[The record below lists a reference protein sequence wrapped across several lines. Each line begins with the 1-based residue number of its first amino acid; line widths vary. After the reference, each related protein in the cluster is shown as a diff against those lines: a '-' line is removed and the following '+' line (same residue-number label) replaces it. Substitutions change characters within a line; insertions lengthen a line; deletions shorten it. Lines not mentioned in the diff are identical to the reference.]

1 MDKIKILALL
11 AAVALLAGC
20 MKVKYSQ
27 AELHPENSVMMSYDG
42 QTVTEYKISGG
53 VLLKDDAI
61 LGRYEEEGSN
71 LYLFTDERGVGT
83 AKDQISQRGLNKFTI
98 YVFTPNKELRIAEY
112 SASDGVCKAFAEGKF
127 VNLTEHFS
135 GYASSAPIYS
145 YSFSASVSQSSSANV
160 ISRYEYVGSS
170 LKNSRAFLQSP
181 HTALG
186 NTVKQSIEWHQDRLR
201 DICKLKF

>member
-1 MDKIKILALL
+1 MDKIKILTLF

-20 MKVKYSQ
+20 MKVKDSQ

-53 VLLKDDAI
+53 MLLKDDAI
-61 LGRYEEEGSN
+61 LGRYEKEGSN

-112 SASDGVCKAFAEGKF
+112 SASGSVCKAFAEGKF
-127 VNLTEHFS
+127 VNLKEHFS
-135 GYASSAPIYS
+135 GYASSAPLYS
-145 YSFSASVSQSSSANV
+145 YSFSASVSQSVSANV
-160 ISRYEYVGSS
+160 ISSYEYVGSS

-186 NTVKQSIEWHQDRLR
+186 NTVKQSIEWHRDRLC
-201 DICKLKF
+201 DICKIKF

>member
-53 VLLKDDAI
+53 MLLKDDAI
-61 LGRYEEEGSN
+61 LGRYEKEGSN

-112 SASDGVCKAFAEGKF
+112 SASGSVCKAFAEGKF
-127 VNLTEHFS
+127 VNLKEHFS
-135 GYASSAPIYS
+135 GYASSAPLYS
-145 YSFSASVSQSSSANV
+145 YSFSASVSQSVSANV
-160 ISRYEYVGSS
+160 ISSYEYVGSS

-181 HTALG
+181 HMALG
-186 NTVKQSIEWHQDRLR
+186 NTVKQSIEWHRDRLC

>member
-1 MDKIKILALL
+1 MDKIKILTLF

-53 VLLKDDAI
+53 MLLKDDAI
-61 LGRYEEEGSN
+61 LGRYEKEGSN

-112 SASDGVCKAFAEGKF
+112 SASGSVCKAFAEGKF
-127 VNLTEHFS
+127 VNLKEHFS
-135 GYASSAPIYS
+135 GYASSAPLYS
-145 YSFSASVSQSSSANV
+145 YSFSASVSQSVSANV
-160 ISRYEYVGSS
+160 ISSYEYVGSS

-186 NTVKQSIEWHQDRLR
+186 NTVKQSIEWHRDRLC

>member
-1 MDKIKILALL
+1 MNLRRVIVIAM
-11 AAVALLAGC
+11 VVLLAGC
-20 MKVKYSQ
+20 MKGKYSQ

-53 VLLKDDAI
+53 VLFKNDTI
-61 LGRYEEEGSN
+61 LGRYEEAGSN
-71 LYLFTDERGVGT
+71 LYLFTDERVVGV

-112 SASDGVCKAFAEGKF
+112 SASGGVCKTFAEGKF
-127 VNLTEHFS
+127 VSLKEHFS
-135 GYASSAPIYS
+135 GYASSAPLYS

>member
-1 MDKIKILALL
+1 MDKIKILALFT
-11 AAVALLAGC
+11 AVVLLTGC

-53 VLLKDDAI
+53 ALFKDDAI

-112 SASDGVCKAFAEGKF
+112 SASGSVCKAFAEGKF

-135 GYASSAPIYS
+135 GYASSAPLYS
-145 YSFSASVSQSSSANV
+145 YSFSASVSQSASANV
-160 ISRYEYVGSS
+160 ISRYEYVGSR

-181 HTALG
+181 DTALG
-186 NTVKQSIEWHQDRLR
+186 NTVKESIEWHQDKLR

>member
-1 MDKIKILALL
+1 MDKIKILVPL

-53 VLLKDDAI
+53 MLLKDDAI

-83 AKDQISQRGLNKFTI
+83 AKDQISQRALNKFTI

-112 SASDGVCKAFAEGKF
+112 SSSGGVCKTFAEGKF
-127 VNLTEHFS
+127 VSLKEHFS
-135 GYASSAPIYS
+135 G
-145 YSFSASVSQSSSANV
+145 
-160 ISRYEYVGSS
+160 R
-170 LKNSRAFLQSP
+170 FLR
-181 HTALG
+181 TALFILVFG
-186 NTVKQSIEWHQDRLR
+186 FGVAKRQRKCDLTL
-201 DICKLKF
+201 

>member
-1 MDKIKILALL
+1 
-11 AAVALLAGC
+11 
-20 MKVKYSQ
+20 
-27 AELHPENSVMMSYDG
+27 MMSYDG

-112 SASDGVCKAFAEGKF
+112 SASGSVCKAFAEGKF

-135 GYASSAPIYS
+135 GYASSAPLYS

-160 ISRYEYVGSS
+160 ISRYEYVSS
-170 LKNSRAFLQSP
+170 ILKNSRAFLQSP

-186 NTVKQSIEWHQDRLR
+186 NTVKESIEWHRDKLR
-201 DICKLKF
+201 DICKIKF

>member
-1 MDKIKILALL
+1 MDKIKILALF
-11 AAVALLAGC
+11 AVVALLAGC

-42 QTVTEYKISGG
+42 QTVTEYKISDGM
-53 VLLKDDAI
+53 LLKDDAI

-71 LYLFTDERGVGT
+71 LYLFTDERGVGV
-83 AKDQISQRGLNKFTI
+83 AKDQISQRALNKFTI
-98 YVFTPNKELRIAEY
+98 YVFMPNKELRIAEY
-112 SASDGVCKAFAEGKF
+112 SASGGVCKTFAGGKF
-127 VNLTEHFS
+127 VNLKEHFS
-135 GYASSAPIYS
+135 GYASSAPLYS
-145 YSFSASVSQSSSANV
+145 YSFSASVSQSASANV

-186 NTVKQSIEWHQDRLR
+186 NTVKESIEWHRDRLR

>member
-11 AAVALLAGC
+11 AAAMLLTGC

-53 VLLKDDAI
+53 VLFKNDTI
-61 LGRYEEEGSN
+61 LGRYEEAGSN
-71 LYLFTDERGVGT
+71 LYLFTDEIGVSM
-83 AKDQISQRGLNKFTI
+83 ARDQISQRALNKFTI

-112 SASDGVCKAFAEGKF
+112 SASGGVCKAFAESKF
-127 VNLTEHFS
+127 VSLKEHFS
-135 GYASSAPIYS
+135 SYASSAPLYS
-145 YSFSASVSQSSSANV
+145 YSFSASVSQNASANV
-160 ISRYEYVGSS
+160 ISRYEYVGSR
-170 LKNSRAFLQSP
+170 LKNSRAFLKSP

-186 NTVKQSIEWHQDRLR
+186 NTVKESIEWHRDKLR
-201 DICKLKF
+201 DICKIKF

>member
-71 LYLFTDERGVGT
+71 LYLFTDERGVGV
-83 AKDQISQRGLNKFTI
+83 AKDQISQRALNKFTI
-98 YVFTPNKELRIAEY
+98 YVFTPNKELRITEY
-112 SASDGVCKAFAEGKF
+112 SASGGVCKTFAEGKF
-127 VNLTEHFS
+127 VNLKEHFS
-135 GYASSAPIYS
+135 DYASSAPLYS

-160 ISRYEYVGSS
+160 ISRYEYVSS
-170 LKNSRAFLQSP
+170 ILKNSRAFLQSP

-186 NTVKQSIEWHQDRLR
+186 NTVKESIEWHRGRLR

>member
-11 AAVALLAGC
+11 AAVTLLAGC

-53 VLLKDDAI
+53 MLLKDDAI

-71 LYLFTDERGVGT
+71 LYLFTDERGMNV
-83 AKDQISQRGLNKFTI
+83 ARDQISQIVLNKFTI

-112 SASDGVCKAFAEGKF
+112 SANGGVCKTFAEGKF
-127 VNLTEHFS
+127 VNLKEHFS
-135 GYASSAPIYS
+135 GYASSAPLYS
-145 YSFSASVSQSSSANV
+145 YSFLASVSQSASANV

-170 LKNSRAFLQSP
+170 LKNSRTFLQSP
-181 HTALG
+181 HAALG
-186 NTVKQSIEWHQDRLR
+186 NTVKESIEWHRGKLR
-201 DICKLKF
+201 DICKIKF